1 VAVTTYDFDHDAA
14 EIGRLYLEM
23 IADVVVPDANLV
35 PGSEIVNDAPLLP
48 SPGTNLHITFD
59 PALTGPQLAAL
70 TAVVAANPDPSS
82 DPANI
87 PSEQLP
93 GTAVSEMVGATGI
106 ADGVSGTVPK
116 PLMGDEAKLLTGA
129 ATWTTVSDATDYAGR
144 FEAASI
150 GTGDIG
156 LNKWG
161 WWWDTVN
168 SRMIQVR
175 NRLNVL
181 YCVELDQI

>member
-1 VAVTTYDFDHDAA
+1 
-14 EIGRLYLEM
+14 
-23 IADVVVPDANLV
+23 
-35 PGSEIVNDAPLLP
+35 
-48 SPGTNLHITFD
+48 
-59 PALTGPQLAAL
+59 LTAPQLAAL

-93 GTAVSEMVGATGI
+93 GTAVSQMVGATGGSN
-106 ADGVSGTVPK
+106 GVAGTVPQ
-116 PLMGDEAKLLTGA
+116 PLLGEQDKILTGGA
-129 ATWTTVSDATDYAGR
+129 LWVSVEDATDYAGR
-144 FEAASI
+144 FEQASI

-156 LNKWG
+156 VNKWG

-175 NRLNVL
+175 NRANVL